1 MFLENT
7 PRQWLFAILFAAG
20 LWLAMIAI
28 KGILLHTLRNNAKRT
43 AAPWYE
49 VTTLI
54 LARVSRWVLLGG
66 AISAGAELLTLP
78 SSLTLWPGIILR
90 IALWVQI
97 GLWGSLLIEHWVQR
111 RVQIELSQDSGT
123 SATALDAFGNLGKI
137 LAWVLII
144 LLILDSLPGVE
155 ITSLLAGLGIGGLA
169 IGLALQSVLGDLFAS
184 LAIVLD
190 KPFVLG
196 DFITIGEYAGTVE
209 SIGLKSTRLRSLSG
223 EQMIFSNTDL
233 LNSRIRNYKRM
244 SRRRVAF
251 QIGVCYETPYEKL
264 ADIPSLIQE
273 IIDAQ
278 SQVTF
283 ERAHLQSFG
292 DFAINYEV
300 VYHVETSDYRTFMDV
315 QQAINLEIFRRFTA
329 QGIEMAYPTQTLWL
343 KKTSPEV
350 VS

>member
-7 PRQWLFAILFAAG
+7 PLQWLIAILFAAG

-28 KGILLHTLRNNAKRT
+28 KEILLRALRNNAQRT
-43 AAPWYE
+43 AATWYE
-49 VTTLI
+49 VTALI
-54 LARVSRWVLLGG
+54 LARVSRWVLLVG

-78 SSLTLWPGIILR
+78 SALTLWSGVILR
-90 IALWVQI
+90 IALWVQV
-97 GLWGSLLIEHWVQR
+97 GLWGSLLIEQWVQK
-111 RVQIELSQDSGT
+111 RVQVELNQNNGT

-137 LAWVLII
+137 LAWALII

-155 ITSLLAGLGIGGLA
+155 MTSLLAGLGIGGLA
-169 IGLALQSVLGDLFAS
+169 IGLALQSILGDLFAS

-264 ADIPSLIQE
+264 TAIPKLLQE
-273 IIDAQ
+273 IIDTQ

-292 DFAINYEV
+292 DFSINYEV
-300 VYHVETSDYRTFMDV
+300 VYHVESSNYLTFMDV
-315 QQAINLEIFRRFTA
+315 QQAINLEIFRQFAA
-329 QGIEMAYPTQTLWL
+329 QGIGMAYPTQTLWL
-343 KKTSPEV
+343 KKA
-350 VS
+350 VSEGAS